1 MLNRCE
7 FIGNLGADPEIRS
20 LQNGDKVA
28 NLRLACT
35 ERWKS
40 KDGEQRERTEW
51 ITVVIWGA
59 LSGVAERYLR
69 KGSKVYVAGK
79 WTTRKWTDQ
88 SGQDRYS
95 TECVLQGFDGEF
107 YRIET
112 AYGLLTVD
120 AQGVICE
127 GPACPDLTAPK
138 AVIRLVGAPDAGARL
153 LPGLFRAFAAARGV
167 SLRNPCSSVA
177 VVVLRRAIQ
186 PKRPET

>member
-51 ITVVIWGA
+51 ITVVVWGA

-95 TECVLQGFDGEF
+95 TECVLQGFDAKLAMLDGKQQDDKRDSGGSSGG
-107 YRIET
+107 YDGGHDQPRN
-112 AYGLLTVD
+112 
-120 AQGVICE
+120 
-127 GPACPDLTAPK
+127 
-138 AVIRLVGAPDAGARL
+138 GAPAGGGRSDFDDEI
-153 LPGLFRAFAAARGV
+153 PFA
-167 SLRNPCSSVA
+167 PCWQV
-177 VVVLRRAIQ
+177 
-186 PKRPET
+186 

>member
-51 ITVVIWGA
+51 ITVVVWGA

-95 TECVLQGFDGEF
+95 TECVLQGFDAKLVMLDGKPQDSGG
-107 YRIET
+107 YDQPRN
-112 AYGLLTVD
+112 GSPS
-120 AQGVICE
+120 QG
-127 GPACPDLTAPK
+127 
-138 AVIRLVGAPDAGARL
+138 GAPAG
-153 LPGLFRAFAAARGV
+153 GSRAPFDDEIPFSAQ
-167 SLRNPCSSVA
+167 
-177 VVVLRRAIQ
+177 VL
-186 PKRPET
+186 

>member
-51 ITVVIWGA
+51 ITVVVWGA

-95 TECVLQGFDGEF
+95 TECVLQGFDAKLAMLDGKQQDGQRDNGGG
-107 YRIET
+107 YDSGGYDQPRN
-112 AYGLLTVD
+112 
-120 AQGVICE
+120 
-127 GPACPDLTAPK
+127 
-138 AVIRLVGAPDAGARL
+138 GAPAGGGRSDFDDIDL
-153 LPGLFRAFAAARGV
+153 IPF
-167 SLRNPCSSVA
+167 
-177 VVVLRRAIQ
+177 
-186 PKRPET
+186 

>member
-1 MLNRCE
+1 MSLNRCE

-40 KDGEQRERTEW
+40 NDGEQRERTEW
-51 ITVVIWGA
+51 ITVVVWGA

-95 TECVLQGFDGEF
+95 TECVLQGFDAKLVMLDGKPQDGQRDNGGG
-107 YRIET
+107 YDGGYDQPRN
-112 AYGLLTVD
+112 GSPS
-120 AQGVICE
+120 QG
-127 GPACPDLTAPK
+127 
-138 AVIRLVGAPDAGARL
+138 GAPAG
-153 LPGLFRAFAAARGV
+153 GV
-167 SLRNPCSSVA
+167 ASGPIDDDFDSV
-177 VVVLRRAIQ
+177 
-186 PKRPET
+186 PF

>member
-51 ITVVIWGA
+51 ITVVVWGA

-95 TECVLQGFDGEF
+95 TECVLQGFDAKLAMLDGKQQDGQRDNGGG
-107 YRIET
+107 YDSGGYDQPRN
-112 AYGLLTVD
+112 
-120 AQGVICE
+120 
-127 GPACPDLTAPK
+127 
-138 AVIRLVGAPDAGARL
+138 GAPTGGGRSDFDDIDL
-153 LPGLFRAFAAARGV
+153 IPF
-167 SLRNPCSSVA
+167 
-177 VVVLRRAIQ
+177 
-186 PKRPET
+186 

>member
-20 LQNGDKVA
+20 MQNGDKVA

-51 ITVVIWGA
+51 ISVVVWGA

-95 TECVLQGFDGEF
+95 TECVLQGFD
-107 YRIET
+107 
-112 AYGLLTVD
+112 A
-120 AQGVICE
+120 
-127 GPACPDLTAPK
+127 K
-138 AVIRLVGAPDAGARL
+138 LVMLDGKPQDGSSRDDDGSYDQPRNGAPAGGGRSDFDDEI
-153 LPGLFRAFAAARGV
+153 PF
-167 SLRNPCSSVA
+167 
-177 VVVLRRAIQ
+177 
-186 PKRPET
+186 

>member
-51 ITVVIWGA
+51 ITVVVWGA

-69 KGSKVYVAGK
+69 KGSKIYVAGK

-95 TECVLQGFDGEF
+95 TECVLQGFD
-107 YRIET
+107 
-112 AYGLLTVD
+112 A
-120 AQGVICE
+120 
-127 GPACPDLTAPK
+127 K
-138 AVIRLVGAPDAGARL
+138 LVMLDGKPQDGSARDGGGSSGGYDSGGYDQPRNGAPSQGGAPAG
-153 LPGLFRAFAAARGV
+153 GSRAPFDDEIPFSAQ
-167 SLRNPCSSVA
+167 
-177 VVVLRRAIQ
+177 VL
-186 PKRPET
+186 